1 MGGESAAALIVERFG
16 SDSKRRRNKKKK
28 QRRRKFPVASVEFQL
43 DFLPRLSLFLSLPR
57 CLIDITN
64 FQCN

>member
-1 MGGESAAALIVERFG
+1 MVGESAAALIVERFG

-28 QRRRKFPVASVEFQL
+28 QRRKFPVASVEFQL